1 MAYLYVNWKLSCIF
15 VKKSD
20 MIKSMTG
27 FGKAQCRLNNQDASI
42 ELRSLNGKN
51 LDISV
56 KLPQAYRAKE
66 QDIRSLI
73 AQTLVRGKIE
83 LIMSSDQ
90 NNASSTYKVN
100 KDLIERYY
108 HQISNLSRELG
119 APVSEALLP
128 SLLRLPDVL
137 QTDTQTAGD
146 QEWAQLMIAIKQA
159 IELADNYRITEG
171 EHLRKDILERIE
183 KITALLSEIE
193 PLEAT
198 RTESL
203 KTKLHKAA
211 NSINDDPAFDQN
223 RFEQEMIYYL
233 EKLDITE
240 EKVRLEKHLEYF
252 TDTLDAPVSAGK
264 KLGFIA
270 QEIGREINTIG
281 SKANDASIQRIV
293 VEMKDELEKLKEQLM
308 NILYDE
314 KWQADHFL
322 RPIRSWKNEYCQ
334 RGFAGNV
341 GSGILR
347 FGMQQTQATE
357 RTGWC
362 GLLFYDT

>member
-1 MAYLYVNWKLSCIF
+1 
-15 VKKSD
+15 

-27 FGKAQCRLNNQDASI
+27 FGKTQCRLNNQDVSI

-56 KLPQAYRAKE
+56 KLPQAYREKE

-83 LIMSSDQ
+83 MVMMSDQ
-90 NNASSTYKVN
+90 SNASSQYKLN
-100 KDLIERYY
+100 KDLIEKYY
-108 HQISNLSRELG
+108 HQISNLSRDLG
-119 APVSEALLP
+119 APVSDALLP

-137 QTDTQTAGD
+137 QPETATAGE
-146 QEWAQLMIAIKQA
+146 QEWSLLADAIKQS
-159 IELADNYRITEG
+159 IELADSHRISEG

-203 KTKLHKAA
+203 KTKLYKAA
-211 NSINDDPAFDQN
+211 NSIKDDPAFDQN

-240 EKVRLEKHLEYF
+240 EKVRLGKHLEYF
-252 TDTLDAPVSAGK
+252 SDTLDAPVSSGK

-281 SKANDASIQRIV
+281 SKANDAGIQRIV
-293 VEMKDELEKLKEQLM
+293 VQMKDELEKIKEQLM
-308 NILYDE
+308 NIL
-314 KWQADHFL
+314 
-322 RPIRSWKNEYCQ
+322 
-334 RGFAGNV
+334 
-341 GSGILR
+341 
-347 FGMQQTQATE
+347 
-357 RTGWC
+357 
-362 GLLFYDT
+362 

>member
-1 MAYLYVNWKLSCIF
+1 
-15 VKKSD
+15 

-27 FGKAQCRLNNQDASI
+27 FGKAQCRLNNQDVSI

-56 KLPQAYRAKE
+56 KLPQAYREKE
-66 QDIRSLI
+66 QEIRSLI
-73 AQTLVRGKIE
+73 AQTLLRGKIE
-83 LIMSSDQ
+83 LTMSSEQ
-90 NNASSTYKVN
+90 NNASSPYKLN
-100 KDLIERYY
+100 KDLIENYY
-108 HQISNLSRELG
+108 HQISNLSRDLG
-119 APVSEALLP
+119 VPVSDTLLP

-137 QTDTQTAGD
+137 QPEAVTAGE
-146 QEWAQLMIAIKQA
+146 QEWSLLADAIKDS

-203 KTKLHKAA
+203 KTKIHKAA
-211 NSINDDPAFDQN
+211 NAIKDDPAFDQN

-252 TDTLDAPVSAGK
+252 SDTLDAPISSGK
-264 KLGFIA
+264 KLGFIT

-281 SKANDASIQRIV
+281 SKANDAGIQRIV
-293 VEMKDELEKLKEQLM
+293 VQMKDELEKIKEQLM
-308 NILYDE
+308 NIL
-314 KWQADHFL
+314 
-322 RPIRSWKNEYCQ
+322 
-334 RGFAGNV
+334 
-341 GSGILR
+341 
-347 FGMQQTQATE
+347 
-357 RTGWC
+357 
-362 GLLFYDT
+362 